1 VSPTAGGRV
10 ARLARYP
17 VKACGGE
24 ALEVCDVGA
33 AGLRNDRVL
42 AVVVGDRIV
51 TQREFATLARV
62 RPVLDD
68 ATGRLTLSCDGTE
81 TREGTVDTDGP
92 RREVALFDERVFVV
106 EQPSEL
112 SEWFTRLLGQP
123 AQLVGAPAS
132 TRRATPGLVA
142 GQTVLSD
149 EGSVSL
155 HSQAS
160 LDRLNT
166 ALGDRGHGPVPADRF
181 RANIVIDGLAAH
193 AEDETGRFEVGEVVL
208 GFGRRDERCVVT
220 TVDQVAGARSGPE
233 PLRTLADYRRDP
245 SGGVCF
251 GVYAAVVVP
260 GRIRVG
266 DPVILTPRS

>member
-1 VSPTAGGRV
+1 MSLAAGWV
-10 ARLARYP
+10 ARLTRYP

-24 ALEVCDVGA
+24 ALEVCDVGV
-33 AGLRNDRVL
+33 AGLHNDRVL

-68 ATGRLTLSCDGTE
+68 ATGRLTLSCDGGE
-81 TREGTVDTDGP
+81 TLTGVVGTDGP
-92 RREVALFDERVFVV
+92 AREVTLFGERVAVV
-106 EQPSEL
+106 EQTPAL
-112 SEWFTRLLGQP
+112 SDWFTRLLGRT
-123 AQLVGAPAS
+123 AQLVGAPDT
-132 TRRATPGLVA
+132 TRRVTPGLVA

-160 LDRLNT
+160 LDLLNA
-166 ALGDRGHGPVPADRF
+166 ALAERGHRAVPADRF
-181 RANIVIDGLAAH
+181 RANLVLDGCAAH
-193 AEDETGRFEVGEVVL
+193 TEDETGRFEVGEVVL
-208 GFGRRDERCVVT
+208 GFGRPDERCVVT
-220 TVDQVAGARSGPE
+220 TVDQNLGARSGPE
-233 PLRTLADYRRDP
+233 PLRTLADYRREG

-251 GVYAAVVVP
+251 GVYAAVVAP

-266 DPVILTPRS
+266 DPVTLVPRS